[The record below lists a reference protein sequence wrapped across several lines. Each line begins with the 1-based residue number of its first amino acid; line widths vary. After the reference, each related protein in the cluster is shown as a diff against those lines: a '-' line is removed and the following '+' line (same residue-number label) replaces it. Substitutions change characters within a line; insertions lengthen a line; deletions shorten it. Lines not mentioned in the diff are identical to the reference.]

1 MAHAESRKPD
11 LKVIPLGRETLQE
24 QVYRRICD
32 MILDGE
38 IEPGEVVTIPSIADA
53 CSVSHMPVREALKRL
68 MAENALTVVSGR
80 SIGIPKLT
88 RERLTDL
95 RDVRVELECYA
106 AARAAGNVN
115 PTEIKALR
123 RQFTELEG
131 TSYKD
136 DVKAYL
142 RANRVF
148 HFSIYAAARSPTLLS
163 LIENL
168 WLQIGPYLNH
178 LQGSGNPELS
188 NVHHRLMI
196 EGLEE
201 RNEAKMRD
209 AMRDDIDKAYNVLL
223 SLLG

>member
-1 MAHAESRKPD
+1 MANAEFRKPD
-11 LKVIPLGRETLQE
+11 LKVIPLGRETLQD

-38 IEPGEVVTIPSIADA
+38 IEPGQVVTIPSIADA

-80 SIGIPKLT
+80 SIGIPKLS
-88 RERLTDL
+88 RERLSDL

-106 AARAAGNVN
+106 AARAARNVQ
-115 PTEIKALR
+115 PDEIALLR
-123 RQFTELEG
+123 DQYRELEG
-131 TSYKD
+131 TSYRD
-136 DVKAYL
+136 DVKSYL

-168 WLQIGPYLNH
+168 WLQIGPYLN
-178 LQGSGNPELS
+178 LLKGSGNPELS
-188 NVHHRLMI
+188 NLHHRHMI
-196 EGLEE
+196 EGLEQ
-201 RNEAKMRD
+201 RDEAKMRA
-209 AMRDDIDKAYNVLL
+209 AMRDDIDKAYNVLM
-223 SLLG
+223 SLLK